1 MGCAERCGADRNRGH
16 REDGGGRP
24 GQEGW
29 LVAVHDGSWSPPAL
43 FAAVE
48 SALDGRPDLERVQD
62 ALSDAEVED
71 RRKLALVGVLLE
83 ELWETLDPEERE
95 LALAHVIGDDR
106 LGNLAHDQGAATTR
120 EGPPGRTPRRQRA
133 DVAETAE
140 VPPLQPGPRRA
151 EEQAQRRDARR
162 PATRPSWPSRS
173 RDVSR
178 RVILKPEHFPAF
190 VEMCERHDMDAL
202 NATFPAARNAS
213 TAARRVGASLTTC
226 ATTGRRGHRARPRST
241 AAAIAAPTE
250 GWWSYPGRTLMGVQ
264 TENLVTNVQAQHA

>member
-1 MGCAERCGADRNRGH
+1 VGCAERCGADRNRGH

-95 LALAHVIGDDR
+95 LALQAAVAREPFPVEELALARWFPDVTEERATATARAAER
-106 LGNLAHDQGAATTR
+106 LVSLTLLTPTGAD
-120 EGPPGRTPRRQRA
+120 EGGAPMGGGGHCAPPGRW
-133 DVAETAE
+133 V
-140 VPPLQPGPRRA
+140 
-151 EEQAQRRDARR
+151 
-162 PATRPSWPSRS
+162 
-173 RDVSR
+173 
-178 RVILKPEHFPAF
+178 
-190 VEMCERHDMDAL
+190 
-202 NATFPAARNAS
+202 
-213 TAARRVGASLTTC
+213 
-226 ATTGRRGHRARPRST
+226 
-241 AAAIAAPTE
+241 
-250 GWWSYPGRTLMGVQ
+250 
-264 TENLVTNVQAQHA
+264 